1 MVKAPK
7 KAVVKK
13 ESKPKK
19 PRAVKAP
26 KPDPK
31 KPAPLVAGGNSV
43 DRDKQNLA
51 RVHRDAYIKRK
62 AAQNKTSRDMQAL
75 GKLIKGDGF
84 TMRQIKLMADLMTP
98 EGEAAFK
105 ANVANDLLAAQWQGA
120 EIGAQLQLFMEP
132 DRTPAVDIAY
142 EAGVQDSMDGKSAI
156 SPYDP
161 SLPQTQHYL
170 RGHADDQERRMKN
183 GFKQKE
189 PDGDSKLIT
198 KAQKEAAAQAAADQ
212 AAATAEAN
220 KPVVPPAPPAKPLTN
235 KEAKEQAEALF
246 DKPDRAAV
254 LKAAREDNAGD
265 FENTKH

>member
-1 MVKAPK
+1 MVKPPK
-7 KAVVKK
+7 KTAVKK
-13 ESKPKK
+13 EPKPKK
-19 PRAVKAP
+19 PRTVKAP

-43 DRDKQNLA
+43 DRDRQHLA
-51 RVHRDAYIKRK
+51 RVHRDKFIKMK
-62 AAQNKTSRDMQAL
+62 AAQSKANRDMTAL
-75 GKLIKGDGF
+75 KKLIKEDGF
-84 TMRQIKLMADLMTP
+84 SSKQIQIMATLATP
-98 EGEAAFK
+98 EGEAAIK
-105 ANVANDLLAAQWQGA
+105 LSVAQTLEAARWQGS
-120 EIGAQLQLFMEP
+120 ELGNQLDMFLEP

-189 PDGDSKLIT
+189 PEGDSKLIT
-198 KAQKEAAAQAAADQ
+198 KAQKEAAAQALADQ

-254 LKAAREDNAGD
+254 LKAAREDNSGD